1 MVQITI
7 QIDGDKVAINQSA
20 APTKVEEKNKKFF
33 IIMCESKYVEAFESS
48 WIEFVSDDYIKAINH
63 LRNCRYDNYNIYKL
77 YIQNEDGTIMPCN
90 GTDWDID
97 R

>member
-7 QIDGDKVAINQSA
+7 QTDSNKVAISQSA
-20 APTKVEEKNKKFF
+20 APTKVEKNKKFF
-33 IIMCESKYVEAFESS
+33 IVMGFFEEQS
-48 WIEFVSDDYIKAINH
+48 WVEFVSDDYIKAANKLKC
-63 LRNCRYDNYNIYKL
+63 LRYNSCDDDSCSYTL
-77 YIQNEDGTIMPCN
+77 LIQYENEKILPCN

>member
-7 QIDGDKVAINQSA
+7 QIGGNKVAVNKSA
-20 APTKVEEKNKKFF
+20 APTKVEKNKKFF
-33 IIMCESKYVEAFESS
+33 IIMGFFEEQS
-48 WIEFVSDDYIKAINH
+48 WIEFVSDDYIAAANK
-63 LRNCRYDNYNIYKL
+63 LRCLRYDSCNDNSCSYSL
-77 YIQNEDGTIMPCN
+77 LIQYEDERILPCN